1 MIDRNEKVQF
11 AINAFIRDHPKS
23 TMRIGQH
30 IVSNLGALF
39 IDEVLT
45 PQRITVGQ
53 IGMPTLARNAYSN
66 ADLATFIQDDS
77 RHRQL
82 WVPYSSV
89 ESDVTYRSEIVETE
103 EETLLKGW
111 VAAQPLL
118 MGPNNSEKSSE
129 LLRESIDLLKT
140 IGAVALDP
148 GDIVR
153 SYII

>member
-1 MIDRNEKVQF
+1 
-11 AINAFIRDHPKS
+11 
-23 TMRIGQH
+23 
-30 IVSNLGALF
+30 
-39 IDEVLT
+39 
-45 PQRITVGQ
+45 
-53 IGMPTLARNAYSN
+53 MPTLARNAYSN